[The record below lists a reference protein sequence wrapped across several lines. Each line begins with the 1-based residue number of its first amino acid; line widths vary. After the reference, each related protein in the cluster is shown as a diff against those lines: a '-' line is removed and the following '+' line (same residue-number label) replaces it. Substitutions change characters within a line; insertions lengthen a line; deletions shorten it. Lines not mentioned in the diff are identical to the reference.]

1 VSTPCCSDTEPAR
14 IAEGA
19 FPAAEARPVRTAAEA
34 QRLAWR
40 VLLAAFAVWLVLV
53 GGAVAWGVHWVRTVT
68 VGAPATLYLT
78 QGLVLF
84 RERDGAPLQPARD
97 GMPLLEGDTLEVTD
111 GALAEIALPEIGQLS
126 LGPGTRLRIRDLRAG
141 RFNPEMARVA
151 FQQLAGT
158 VRLIIA
164 ADNGRAPS
172 VETPYG
178 TVALGPGDYIVAV
191 QGREALALA
200 RAGTAWV
207 SVGADTRELP
217 PGQRIHLA
225 AGAPADGPYPGAPN
239 LVRNGDFRDGLAG
252 WQPHDEL
259 ERTPRLDRGGE
270 REIVPV
276 EVGGRSLTA
285 LRVRR
290 LSLLQTHNETG
301 VIQDLHADVAVY
313 PEVWLSALVRVRH
326 ASLSGGGYLGTEYPA
341 MLRVHYRDAAGN
353 GRTWVHGFYYQNPEE
368 RPVDRGSEIPRDTWV
383 HFSVD
388 LAALR
393 PRPLTIYALEVL
405 GAGHDFDALI
415 TDVQLVAR

>member
-1 VSTPCCSDTEPAR
+1 V
-14 IAEGA
+14 
-19 FPAAEARPVRTAAEA
+19 
-34 QRLAWR
+34 
-40 VLLAAFAVWLVLV
+40 
-53 GGAVAWGVHWVRTVT
+53 
-68 VGAPATLYLT
+68 
-78 QGLVLF
+78 
-84 RERDGAPLQPARD
+84 
-97 GMPLLEGDTLEVTD
+97 
-111 GALAEIALPEIGQLS
+111 
-126 LGPGTRLRIRDLRAG
+126 RDLRAG

-158 VRLIIA
+158 VRFTIA
-164 ADNGRAPS
+164 AANGRAPS

-217 PGQRIHLA
+217 AGQRIHLA

-239 LVRNGDFRDGLAG
+239 LVRNGDFRDGLAD

-276 EVGGRSLTA
+276 EIGDRPLTA

-301 VIQDLHADVAVY
+301 VIQDVHADVAVY

-368 RPVDRGSEIPRDTWV
+368 RPVDRGSQVPRDTWV

-388 LAALR
+388 LATLR